1 MNFRIVGWHTA
12 IAHDS
17 EREHDDAFLPKLDR
31 CWHDGKP
38 IAFHR
43 NINALEITLEIHP
56 LRIREHLHAA
66 VLCSAASS
74 ATRTSSAWKLTA
86 ATDRAGTGH
95 ATGSQGILNA
105 LAW

>member
-1 MNFRIVGWHTA
+1 MNSRLIGWHTT
-12 IAHDS
+12 IVHDC
-17 EREHDDAFLPKLDR
+17 EREHDYAFLPKLDG

-43 NINALEITLEIHP
+43 NINALEVALEIHP

-66 VLCSAASS
+66 VRCSAAASS
-74 ATRTSSAWKLTA
+74 ATPASSAGKLAA

-95 ATGSQGILNA
+95 ATGSQ
-105 LAW
+105 